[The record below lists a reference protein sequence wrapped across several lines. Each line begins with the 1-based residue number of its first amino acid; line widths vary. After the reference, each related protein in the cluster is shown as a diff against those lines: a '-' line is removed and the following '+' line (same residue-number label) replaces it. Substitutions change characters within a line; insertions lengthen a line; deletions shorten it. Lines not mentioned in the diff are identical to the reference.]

1 MIQIRSLDPN
11 EFPKNADMDRSEH
24 VPLGYR
30 FHNGQL
36 EAEKVDWHIPRWTQD
51 GVGEFNLGE
60 RIEALK
66 AKVQSG
72 AEVFGAFDEDTLVG
86 YAVLR
91 ERISKTMA
99 QLADLFVSR
108 NYRRRGVATRLVSEV
123 MNVAREGGAE
133 KWYVSAVPS
142 KSAVAFYLKC
152 GFEPTHDL
160 HPE

>member
-11 EFPKNADMDRSEH
+11 EFPKIADMDRSEH

-72 AEVFGAFDEDTLVG
+72 AEVF
-86 YAVLR
+86 
-91 ERISKTMA
+91 
-99 QLADLFVSR
+99 
-108 NYRRRGVATRLVSEV
+108 
-123 MNVAREGGAE
+123 
-133 KWYVSAVPS
+133 W
-142 KSAVAFYLKC
+142 
-152 GFEPTHDL
+152 GF
-160 HPE
+160 